1 MVHRLY
7 VAFAFFC
14 AAAGAETVQLAGL
27 TGAVEVHYDK
37 HGIPH
42 VFAEKWVDA
51 VRALGHIHA
60 SDRLWQMDVF
70 RRRASGSLS
79 EIMGKGALNDDIL
92 MRQLGL
98 RRTCEAFWQNG
109 NYPAEFRADIEAYCE
124 GVNAKIA
131 ELKATGLPIH
141 FQQLGYEPAPWTPVD
156 CIVFGKYM
164 AWDQSGSDDDLWF
177 GILVEKFG
185 PAAIEELWPL
195 DRPYEVPAVKSQ
207 VERTAVAR
215 TELEPIPGAAAAY
228 LAAMKRFEG
237 AWSSRVGA
245 FGSNNWAVSGR
256 KTKSGRPI
264 LCSDPHLGFSL
275 PSIWYAAHLSAEGR
289 VLAGVTFAGSPS
301 IVIGHNNYVGWGIT
315 NMQADAVDY
324 FVETINPDNPMQYK
338 HRGEWKTIE
347 RITEEISIRG
357 EQPHRLDI
365 DYTVHGPII
374 SREGRVIAMQW
385 TDLGVTTDP
394 LAIYGMNRATNL
406 SEWLAAADQL
416 VGPAINLCYADV
428 HGNIAMHPCGA
439 LPLRTRGQ
447 GRIPM
452 DGASGDH
459 DWTGMIPRSELPLAV
474 NPSEG
479 FVMSANGRPAGI
491 GYPHYLGWQ
500 WDPSCRARRID
511 DMLSVAADLTIE
523 TMAPIQ
529 NDVHDK
535 FAETMLPMFLDVMI
549 AAPVDG
555 GLPAIALAAVSQW
568 DYVCDRDAIGAA
580 IWLRWFDQYRSAVW
594 DDEFEVRGIERKG
607 GSWGFS
613 GDNRRE
619 PMLEVLEY
627 LTREMPNSQWF
638 DDRRTPERETR
649 NDLIRTTFATAV
661 QSLAQ
666 QLGDDVTKWAW
677 RNINILRVRSLTE
690 RPELAVEG
698 GPVPGGTFTVNPG
711 SNVGH
716 VGGGASWR
724 MIVDFGD
731 LTTSVG
737 AFPGGQSENP
747 MSPHYADLM
756 PFWGS
761 GTYVPL
767 RAVRNASELPQGEI
781 EKSIAFGP

>member
-1 MVHRLY
+1 
-7 VAFAFFC
+7 
-14 AAAGAETVQLAGL
+14 
-27 TGAVEVHYDK
+27 
-37 HGIPH
+37 
-42 VFAEKWVDA
+42 
-51 VRALGHIHA
+51 
-60 SDRLWQMDVF
+60 
-70 RRRASGSLS
+70 
-79 EIMGKGALNDDIL
+79 
-92 MRQLGL
+92 
-98 RRTCEAFWQNG
+98 
-109 NYPAEFRADIEAYCE
+109 
-124 GVNAKIA
+124 
-131 ELKATGLPIH
+131 
-141 FQQLGYEPAPWTPVD
+141 
-156 CIVFGKYM
+156 
-164 AWDQSGSDDDLWF
+164 
-177 GILVEKFG
+177 
-185 PAAIEELWPL
+185 
-195 DRPYEVPAVKSQ
+195 
-207 VERTAVAR
+207 
-215 TELEPIPGAAAAY
+215 
-228 LAAMKRFEG
+228 
-237 AWSSRVGA
+237 
-245 FGSNNWAVSGR
+245 
-256 KTKSGRPI
+256 
-264 LCSDPHLGFSL
+264 
-275 PSIWYAAHLSAEGR
+275 
-289 VLAGVTFAGSPS
+289 
-301 IVIGHNNYVGWGIT
+301 
-315 NMQADAVDY
+315 
-324 FVETINPDNPMQYK
+324 
-338 HRGEWKTIE
+338 
-347 RITEEISIRG
+347 
-357 EQPHRLDI
+357 
-365 DYTVHGPII
+365 
-374 SREGRVIAMQW
+374 
-385 TDLGVTTDP
+385 
-394 LAIYGMNRATNL
+394 
-406 SEWLAAADQL
+406 
-416 VGPAINLCYADV
+416 
-428 HGNIAMHPCGA
+428 
-439 LPLRTRGQ
+439 
-447 GRIPM
+447 
-452 DGASGDH
+452 
-459 DWTGMIPRSELPLAV
+459 
-474 NPSEG
+474 
-479 FVMSANGRPAGI
+479 MSANGRPAGI